1 MSTGT
6 KVRYKIIDNFLPK
19 DLFIKMKDFMMSA
32 FIPWFYNERVAKID
46 EKVSSF
52 YFTHTFFSDRY
63 GMSNH
68 YSEIYPIL
76 QMIKPEAILRV
87 KGNLYPSTKK
97 LIKYDYHRDY
107 DFNHQGCVFS
117 INTCNG
123 YTQLK
128 DGTKIKSVE
137 NRIVFF
143 DPGVEHTA
151 TNCTDEQTRININF
165 NFMQKGTL

>member
-19 DLFIKMKDFMMSA
+19 DLFIRIKDFMMSA
-32 FIPWFYNERVAKID
+32 SIPWFYNQRVAKKD

-52 YFTHTFFSDRY
+52 YFTHMFFSDRF
-63 GMSNH
+63 GISNH
-68 YSEIYPIL
+68 YLEIYPIL
-76 QMIKPEAILRV
+76 QIIKPEATIRV

-128 DGTKIKSVE
+128 NGTKIKSVE
-137 NRIVFF
+137 NRMVFF

-165 NFMQKGTL
+165 NFM